1 MKYVEYIYIKKVI
14 ENNQLL
20 KQQLNYLE
28 LMEFRYR
35 NDVAWLEKNKRKE
48 IFLNALVKMDIICE
62 IPKKE
67 ILLDEQEERVIK
79 KQIKECISEHENML
93 THMAESQEDDFF
105 AIYSQMGVD
114 KFGHIIAFY
123 GLLEKYFRIKSK
135 KTKEE
140 KKTFNKKLNNNN
152 SR

>member
-1 MKYVEYIYIKKVI
+1 ML
-14 ENNQLL
+14 LL
-20 KQQLNYLE
+20 KWILSVK
-28 LMEFRYR
+28 F
-35 NDVAWLEKNKRKE
+35 WRK
-48 IFLNALVKMDIICE
+48 K
-62 IPKKE
+62 

-93 THMAESQEDDFF
+93 TRMAESQEDDFF

-140 KKTFNKKLNNNN
+140 KKTLITNLTIITLDAFKMNKGNFLKGKNFFFYKQIFFIAISTAILLY
-152 SR
+152 SI

>member
-1 MKYVEYIYIKKVI
+1 ML
-14 ENNQLL
+14 LL
-20 KQQLNYLE
+20 KWILSVK
-28 LMEFRYR
+28 F
-35 NDVAWLEKNKRKE
+35 WRK
-48 IFLNALVKMDIICE
+48 K
-62 IPKKE
+62 

-140 KKTFNKKLNNNN
+140 KKL
-152 SR
+152 